1 MKFSLNFSISSESQ
15 QSWEGYP
22 NEKFLCSTPANFLL
36 LSDVMTK
43 YCCSGRVEL
52 RYYSFF
58 IFHFSFLSQFN
69 YRSWRRRRRKLKIL
83 VQNLELNPLFA
94 LAAEST
100 VHKGSLTWECLLM
113 QVCRVV
119 PRRASNVLIFPIHFR
134 SLDFSWGYDRSPTL
148 DSKQILVLCVSST
161 FILLKPQ
168 PTFRRECNQEHD
180 FQSLSAKQ

>member
-1 MKFSLNFSISSESQ
+1 MKFSLNFSSESQ

-43 YCCSGRVEL
+43 YFSMDRVEL
-52 RYYSFF
+52 KYLL
-58 IFHFSFLSQFN
+58 IKAFLSQFN
-69 YRSWRRRRRKLKIL
+69 HRSWRRRRRKLKIL

-100 VHKGSLTWECLLM
+100 VHKGSWTWECLLM
-113 QVCRVV
+113 QVCWVV
-119 PRRASNVLIFPIHFR
+119 PRRASNILIFPIHFR
-134 SLDFSWGYDRSPTL
+134 WVDFSWGYDRSPTL
-148 DSKQILVLCVSST
+148 DSRQILVLCGSSI

-168 PTFRRECNQEHD
+168 PTFRGECNQEHN